1 MFSVVTWRPSGLA
14 VAHPFGMEQR
24 GRIARPTRVPWP
36 HSGSVDSFLLSPII
50 ATAAV
55 TFRSVSVI
63 ANAMRLNL

>member
-14 VAHPFGMEQR
+14 VANPSGMEQR

-36 HSGSVDSFLLSPII
+36 PSGFVDSFPLSPII
-50 ATAAV
+50 ASAAV
-55 TFRSVSVI
+55 TFISVSVV